1 MEKKERMFKDIRE
14 FLNNMAT
21 LDEEVREAELKK
33 FSAIDRANIL
43 ATEYIAADIYPV
55 KHVNRNIIKLSLT
68 FKGKVFYPIV
78 GWNPDAA
85 SPLGKSLTP
94 PVRRWL
100 SGKQQYHLHNTK
112 ENRTYIL
119 YA

>member
-1 MEKKERMFKDIRE
+1 MEKKERMFRDIKD

-21 LDEEVREAELKK
+21 LNEEVREVELKK
-33 FSAIDRANIL
+33 FGAIDRANIL
-43 ATEYIAADIYPV
+43 ATEYIAADIYPMR
-55 KHVNRNIIKLSLT
+55 HVDHSIIKLSLK
-68 FKGKVFYPIV
+68 FGGKIFYPIV

-85 SPLGKSLTP
+85 NPFGKSLMP

-100 SGKQQYHLHNTK
+100 NGKRQYHLHNTR
-112 ENRTYIL
+112 EDRTYTL

>member
-33 FSAIDRANIL
+33 FSATDRANIL
-43 ATEYIAADIYPV
+43 ATEYIAADIYPM
-55 KHVNRNIIKLSLT
+55 KHVNRNIIKLSLK
-68 FKGKVFYPIV
+68 FKGKEFFPIV
-78 GWNPDAA
+78 GWSPDAA
-85 SPLGKSLTP
+85 SPFSKAIMP
-94 PVRRWL
+94 PMRRWL
-100 SGKQQYHLHNTK
+100 NSKTQYRLHNSK